1 MRSAGSAGKGGRA
14 KSNWPDTPNAFQTIA
29 PRKRDEARVVLTAFA
44 ATAAP
49 AVAAPAR
56 CFPGYSRQPVCTP
69 LIPLPQPNPALPHAP
84 LSPSA
89 LPWTSFLAP
98 VSPTFRLPPLAPPL
112 VPALSPFLPAQPS
125 PFSPW
130 LARALLFLPG
140 LATGFILGRLLGGSG
155 GSGKAAGGK
164 KGELTAG
171 GGGSSSGRKG
181 GGGSAGGRSAPA
193 FGGKAE
199 TEGAGGLVVGRGS
212 ELKMVLVVRQDLKMS
227 SGKIAAQCA
236 LDSKM
241 VAGRGSEL
249 KVVLVVRQDSQMR
262 VGKIAAQCAPLNPQ
276 THNPSTHDPSF
287 SSPSCHPLLTSPPHI
302 PSSHPPLTS
311 PPHIPPSHPLLTSPL
326 TYFLPDAAVGILTD
340 LQTSNKALLR
350 HYEACGQPKIVVSCS
365 NLKEMNELRGK
376 AQQHRLPVFTVC
388 DAGRTQ
394 VAAGS
399 KAVLAVAAGS
409 KTVAAGSK
417 TVLAV
422 GPAPPPS
429 PRLLPHHT
437 SSLTTPPPLPRL
449 LPYHASSLTT
459 PPPLPRLLPY
469 HAPNLQPPFNPPSE
483 FPPSLAPPHR
493 NSPFTEPF
501 TALLPV

>member
-14 KSNWPDTPNAFQTIA
+14 KSNWPDTPNAFQTLA
-29 PRKRDEARVVLTAFA
+29 PRKRDE
-44 ATAAP
+44 
-49 AVAAPAR
+49 
-56 CFPGYSRQPVCTP
+56 
-69 LIPLPQPNPALPHAP
+69 
-84 LSPSA
+84 
-89 LPWTSFLAP
+89 
-98 VSPTFRLPPLAPPL
+98 
-112 VPALSPFLPAQPS
+112 PS

-236 LDSKM
+236 
-241 VAGRGSEL
+241 
-249 KVVLVVRQDSQMR
+249 
-262 VGKIAAQCAPLNPQ
+262 
-276 THNPSTHDPSF
+276 H
-287 SSPSCHPLLTSPPHI
+287 
-302 PSSHPPLTS
+302 
-311 PPHIPPSHPLLTSPL
+311 
-326 TYFLPDAAVGILTD
+326 AAVGILTD

-399 KAVLAVAAGS
+399 K
-409 KTVAAGSK
+409 

-422 GPAPPPS
+422 GPGPC
-429 PRLLPHHT
+429 
-437 SSLTTPPPLPRL
+437 
-449 LPYHASSLTT
+449 
-459 PPPLPRLLPY
+459 
-469 HAPNLQPPFNPPSE
+469 
-483 FPPSLAPPHR
+483 SLASFHLSLPPTH
-493 NSPFTEPF
+493 TLV
-501 TALLPV
+501 LL

>member
-14 KSNWPDTPNAFQTIA
+14 KSNWPDTPNAFQTLA
-29 PRKRDEARVVLTAFA
+29 PRKRDE
-44 ATAAP
+44 
-49 AVAAPAR
+49 
-56 CFPGYSRQPVCTP
+56 
-69 LIPLPQPNPALPHAP
+69 
-84 LSPSA
+84 
-89 LPWTSFLAP
+89 
-98 VSPTFRLPPLAPPL
+98 
-112 VPALSPFLPAQPS
+112 PS

-155 GSGKAAGGK
+155 KGAGGK

-181 GGGSAGGRSAPA
+181 GGGSAGGRSAPV

-236 LDSKM
+236 
-241 VAGRGSEL
+241 REWF
-249 KVVLVVRQDSQMR
+249 
-262 VGKIAAQCAPLNPQ
+262 LN
-276 THNPSTHDPSF
+276 
-287 SSPSCHPLLTSPPHI
+287 
-302 PSSHPPLTS
+302 
-311 PPHIPPSHPLLTSPL
+311 
-326 TYFLPDAAVGILTD
+326 AAVGILTD

-399 KAVLAVAAGS
+399 K
-409 KTVAAGSK
+409 

-422 GPAPPPS
+422 GPGPC
-429 PRLLPHHT
+429 
-437 SSLTTPPPLPRL
+437 
-449 LPYHASSLTT
+449 
-459 PPPLPRLLPY
+459 
-469 HAPNLQPPFNPPSE
+469 
-483 FPPSLAPPHR
+483 SLASFHL
-493 NSPFTEPF
+493 S
-501 TALLPV
+501 LPATHTLVRL

>member
-14 KSNWPDTPNAFQTIA
+14 KSNWPDTPNAFQTLA
-29 PRKRDEARVVLTAFA
+29 PRKRDE
-44 ATAAP
+44 
-49 AVAAPAR
+49 
-56 CFPGYSRQPVCTP
+56 
-69 LIPLPQPNPALPHAP
+69 
-84 LSPSA
+84 
-89 LPWTSFLAP
+89 
-98 VSPTFRLPPLAPPL
+98 
-112 VPALSPFLPAQPS
+112 PS

-171 GGGSSSGRKG
+171 GEGSSSGRKG

-236 LDSKM
+236 RECCPAPQKEHG
-241 VAGRGSEL
+241 VVVGRGSEL
-249 KVVLVVRQDSQMR
+249 EMVLVIQQDLKMSS
-262 VGKIAAQCAPLNPQ
+262 GKIAAQCAN
-276 THNPSTHDPSF
+276 
-287 SSPSCHPLLTSPPHI
+287 
-302 PSSHPPLTS
+302 
-311 PPHIPPSHPLLTSPL
+311 
-326 TYFLPDAAVGILTD
+326 AAVGILTD

-399 KAVLAVAAGS
+399 K
-409 KTVAAGSK
+409 

-422 GPAPPPS
+422 GPGPCSLASFHLSLPPTHYSCSSLAPPPS